1 MIPVA
6 KLFLLDEGILANVRS
21 WAYRSLSSPF
31 KNMPQNRVIKP
42 SETSDNKIQTS
53 EEIHYRLTPPP
64 AKKRPEKGVEL
75 GMRGIKQKKIFTK

>member
-31 KNMPQNRVIKP
+31 KNIPQNRVIKP
-42 SETSDNKIQTS
+42 SITSDNKIGNS
-53 EEIHYRLTPPP
+53 ENFHNRLTPPP
-64 AKKRPEKGVEL
+64 AKKQPEKGARL
-75 GMRGIKQKKIFTK
+75 GTPWVRPKKIFTK